1 MEMQNQTDITPLLNE
16 EIRRFETGR
25 VAWLHF
31 TPEVEKRYLR
41 DTASSRT
48 STLLTHGLF
57 AGIVYDFFLL
67 SDYFM
72 APDHI
77 LRAVLVRL
85 LIFTPIMLLAATVV
99 RYEQNEALRE
109 ISVAF
114 ACLTG
119 ALGILYL
126 HNGINSTVSIESQLG
141 LILMLLGMNCLIRL
155 ELVYATATTF
165 LIAVADVLWLKND
178 IFLPVTHKLVLGGM
192 MIWSVLL
199 TLAANYAIARDRRFS
214 YLLQLHGRLQR
225 GMLADANAEL
235 VALSSTDRLTGL
247 PNRLAYDS
255 QLVHIWNMTRESRTP
270 LSVVMVDVDHFKLVN
285 DTYGHP
291 YGDRVLQRVASLLQQ
306 ALREEDDFVA
316 RIGGEEFVVLLPHTD
331 STFAIKVAERIRTLV
346 QVAGSPA
353 LQRDTTLHHEVWT
366 TVSCGVAT
374 LWPSHAGSD
383 PTQLIAD
390 ADAAMYRAKQEGRN
404 RVCCAPVPPAP
415 ARLTIFP
422 GGAQRA

>member
-1 MEMQNQTDITPLLNE
+1 METLNQTDITPLLNE

-41 DTASSRT
+41 DTAPSRA

-77 LRAVLVRL
+77 LRAALVRL
-85 LIFTPIMLLAATVV
+85 LIFTPIMLLAAAIV
-99 RYEQNEALRE
+99 RYQQNVTLRE

-119 ALGILYL
+119 TLGILYMD
-126 HNGINSTVSIESQLG
+126 HGISTTVSIETQLG
-141 LILMLLGMNCLIRL
+141 LVLMLLGMNCLIRL
-155 ELVYATATTF
+155 ELVYATATT
-165 LIAVADVLWLKND
+165 LLMTVADVLWLRSD
-178 IFLPVTHKLVLGGM
+178 AFLPVTHKLVLGGM
-192 MIWSVLL
+192 MAWSVLL
-199 TLAANYAIARDRRFS
+199 TLAANYAISRDRRFS

-255 QLVHIWNMTRESRTP
+255 RLVEIWTMTRESRTP
-270 LSVVMVDVDHFKLVN
+270 LSAVMVDVDHFKRVN

-291 YGDRVLQRVASLLQQ
+291 YGDRVLQRVASLLLQ

-316 RIGGEEFVVLLPHTD
+316 RIGGEEFLVLLPHTD
-331 STFAIKVAERIRTLV
+331 SASAVKVAERIRTLV

-353 LQRDTTLHHEVWT
+353 LQRDTTLHHDVWT
-366 TVSCGVAT
+366 TVSCGVST
-374 LWPSHAGSD
+374 LLPSHVGSD
-383 PTQLIAD
+383 PVQLIAD
-390 ADAAMYRAKQEGRN
+390 ADAAMYQAKQEGRN
-404 RVCCAPVPPAP
+404 RVCCAPAPPSP
-415 ARLTIFP
+415 SRLTIFP
-422 GGAQRA
+422 RGAQRA